1 MKVKDENLVMSNDN
15 LAHHGFVSVGVKDEN
30 LGNWSFNDFPIDVVL
45 CALHPFLK
53 YRDLNHEREV
63 RLNRENADRFNLP
76 PT

>member
-1 MKVKDENLVMSNDN
+1 MKVKCENLVMSNDN
-15 LAHHGFVSVGVKDEN
+15 LAHDGFVSVGVKDEN
-30 LGNWSFNDFPIDVVL
+30 LGNWSFNDFSIDEIL

-53 YRDLNHEREV
+53 YRELNHEREV